1 MLGITKVCITLEGI
15 SSPKESIAPHN
26 IHLLIPPHSL
36 HKPIPYTHWGY
47 ILSCLI
53 YIYNK

>member
-15 SSPKESIAPHN
+15 SSPKEIIAPHN